1 MKILDM
7 LKSNDAGR
15 MRWWLGLALATSL
28 LVLILFP
35 HQIGTVLAK
44 ANLLTLAAWAGYWI
58 DRSAFPYAR
67 PGDLYGA
74 RQDAA
79 GLRRA
84 VVIAATMLA
93 MALAL

>member
-15 MRWWLGLALATSL
+15 MRWWLWLALATSL
-28 LVLILFP
+28 LVLALFP

-67 PGDLYGA
+67 PGDLEGVH
-74 RQDAA
+74 QDAA